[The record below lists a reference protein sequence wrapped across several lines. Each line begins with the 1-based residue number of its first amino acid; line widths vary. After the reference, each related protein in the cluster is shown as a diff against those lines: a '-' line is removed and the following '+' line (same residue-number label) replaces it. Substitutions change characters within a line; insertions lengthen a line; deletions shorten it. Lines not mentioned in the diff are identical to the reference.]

1 MNNQRKNSGSSNG
14 VKAPKQPKFNFEE
27 LKAGATSQNPAV
39 RKRTFQEYFERF
51 EEFPSYLFDNS
62 PTIDSRLFQTIQ
74 DLVNDPE
81 TSRTMQ
87 KAITVMMQRLPSVE
101 SSALLGGV

>member
-1 MNNQRKNSGSSNG
+1 MKT
-14 VKAPKQPKFNFEE
+14 PKQPKFNFEE
-27 LKAGATSQNPAV
+27 LKAGATSPNPAV
-39 RKRTFQEYFERF
+39 RKKTFEEYFERF

-87 KAITVMMQRLPSVE
+87 KAITVMMQRLPSTHNATLLP
-101 SSALLGGV
+101 SA